1 MGDFERKMDSK
12 GYRFLKIVADL
23 FVVNFEFLFTVIFS
37 LTFLLF
43 PSLFALIELCK
54 KEKETYVRPFKDYF
68 ELLKQNYS
76 VGWKY
81 WCVFTPI
88 YALCIYSIYLS
99 YQLIQSDSFPIMA
112 WISVIVVV
120 GILIALTSAIIHLAL
135 FRAYFGDETPMNGF
149 KKASLIARKKIFLT
163 ATIWVTILIF
173 AFVYYLFLPIVL
185 ILGFGILGYIIVSL
199 ADRFYC
205 KLYREEQ
212 DRLKAIKEE
221 NNE

>member
-37 LTFLLF
+37 LTFLFF

-99 YQLIQSDSFPIMA
+99 YQLIQSDS
-112 WISVIVVV
+112 S
-120 GILIALTSAIIHLAL
+120 SS
-135 FRAYFGDETPMNGF
+135 RN
-149 KKASLIARKKIFLT
+149 
-163 ATIWVTILIF
+163 
-173 AFVYYLFLPIVL
+173 
-185 ILGFGILGYIIVSL
+185 
-199 ADRFYC
+199 
-205 KLYREEQ
+205 
-212 DRLKAIKEE
+212 
-221 NNE
+221 